1 MAAIA
6 GRRYPPSVSP
16 VGNLCHFVLLDKDE
30 SCPTADL
37 SNIGHTNGPAYST
50 GRLLNVPRDGHRTTG
65 HSRNIMPPLHAML
78 QTAYGGIKINKNN
91 CKTNCVNLANYRT
104 ETSLEWSL
112 QLLHQQVQ
120 WRADSHDQPTV
131 HHSTDR
137 DSVHHNTHTSHQ
149 CLPYVSVQQVT
160 KLNSTLSRFYRMM
173 RMHSADCAVA
183 RCLSICQTPLSC
195 WNG

>member
-1 MAAIA
+1 MILFQLTKYITCLNFVRPFQPPVLFVLHFPVLHFPVLHFQSPRAGHRYDLIQQNKMAAIA

-30 SCPTADL
+30 SCPTAHR

-104 ETSLEWSL
+104 ETSLE
-112 QLLHQQVQ
+112 
-120 WRADSHDQPTV
+120 
-131 HHSTDR
+131 
-137 DSVHHNTHTSHQ
+137 
-149 CLPYVSVQQVT
+149 
-160 KLNSTLSRFYRMM
+160 
-173 RMHSADCAVA
+173 
-183 RCLSICQTPLSC
+183 
-195 WNG
+195 